1 MVWAVLVGKF
11 DWKSVA
17 EIDEFGHHTEKAL
30 PYVKHLASD
39 LQAAGC
45 YQGLQAGVDS
55 RILKSEHGTI

>member
-39 LQAAGC
+39 LQAAGTSS
-45 YQGLQAGVDS
+45 GVDS